1 MVQPIIKLAENAEV
15 LSLRGTCIYIIGMLS
30 NTSIGRSA
38 IQKHS
43 WICSKTK
50 GITAVCLPRDPRTL
64 FTVAPYKYEGSVSAD
79 EKIARAFATLKSQLP
94 LNPEEEDVIKNIGN
108 LLNSVYE
115 VQAIS
120 ELRKKLDQTPE
131 LFNVSR
137 VFEHVC
143 LLLQVYRF
151 RPKGRKFIFNL
162 FENLVFGNMIE
173 QQVYY

>member
-1 MVQPIIKLAENAEV
+1 M
-15 LSLRGTCIYIIGMLS
+15 
-30 NTSIGRSA
+30 
-38 IQKHS
+38 
-43 WICSKTK
+43 
-50 GITAVCLPRDPRTL
+50 CLPRDPRKF
-64 FTVAPYKYEGSVSAD
+64 FTVAPYKHEGSVSAD

-94 LNPEEEDVIKNIGN
+94 LKPEEEDVIKNIGN

-115 VQAIS
+115 TPAIS

-131 LFNVSR
+131 LFNVPR

-162 FENLVFGNMIE
+162 FENLVFSNQIE
-173 QQVYY
+173 QQIYYQL